1 MKSPGNI
8 LRGKKKVKKKPD
20 LLVVLMA
27 AFGIGVLVTML
38 MPMSS
43 SRSVAEPV
51 SALQAGVFTAE
62 EVASD

>member
-1 MKSPGNI
+1 M
-8 LRGKKKVKKKPD
+8 KKKPD

-27 AFGIGVLVTML
+27 VFGIGVLVTML

-51 SALQAGVFTAE
+51 SALQAGVFTAD
-62 EVASD
+62 EVTTE

>member
-1 MKSPGNI
+1 MKPPWIICEGQQ
-8 LRGKKKVKKKPD
+8 VKNKPD

-27 AFGIGVLVTML
+27 AFGIGVLITML

-51 SALQAGVFTAE
+51 SALQAGVFTAD